1 MSSASHSGSSLE
13 RPLCYCGSQ
22 AKLRISGKA
31 KSFGR
36 RFFNCPN
43 YKMNKQC
50 GFFEW
55 IDLQSEQNTCCKMTL
70 ELAERRHER
79 VLHERLCTEEAKF
92 TALEKKYKGALKV
105 LKVSWFF
112 FVLVCAVFISY
123 RSGCNVY
130 RPMLQLM

>member
-1 MSSASHSGSSLE
+1 MGSASHSCTSLE
-13 RPLCYCGSQ
+13 RPLCYCGCQ

-31 KSFGR
+31 NTFGR

-55 IDLQSEQNTCCKMTL
+55 IDLQSQQKNCHKMTL

-79 VLHERLCTEEAKF
+79 
-92 TALEKKYKGALKV
+92 
-105 LKVSWFF
+105 
-112 FVLVCAVFISY
+112 
-123 RSGCNVY
+123 
-130 RPMLQLM
+130 

>member
-1 MSSASHSGSSLE
+1 MSSASHSCTSLE
-13 RPLCYCGSQ
+13 RPLCYCGCQ

-31 KSFGR
+31 NTFGR

-55 IDLQSEQNTCCKMTL
+55 IDLQSQQKNCHKMTL

-79 VLHERLCTEEAKF
+79 GYFMSGYASKNPN
-92 TALEKKYKGALKV
+92 LKH
-105 LKVSWFF
+105 W
-112 FVLVCAVFISY
+112 
-123 RSGCNVY
+123 RRNT
-130 RPMLQLM
+130 